1 MGGKVDGDMV
11 MFLVSMI
18 TSKPENG
25 IDLKPE
31 NIPIVMS
38 KMPGCMRKDKEVEKL
53 VTAIMNG

>member
-1 MGGKVDGDMV
+1 MGRKADGDEV

-18 TSKPENG
+18 TSDPENG
-25 IDLKPE
+25 IDLRPE

-38 KMPGCMRKDKEVEKL
+38 KMPRRLRENKEVEKL

>member
-1 MGGKVDGDMV
+1 MGRKVDGDMV

-38 KMPGCMRKDKEVEKL
+38 KMPRRLRENKEVEKL

>member
-11 MFLVSMI
+11 MLLVSMI

-31 NIPIVMS
+31 NIPLVMS
-38 KMPGCMRKDKEVEKL
+38 KMPRHLREDKEVEKL

>member
-18 TSKPENG
+18 TSNPEHG

-31 NIPIVMS
+31 NIPLVMS
-38 KMPGCMRKDKEVEKL
+38 KMPRGMRENKEVEKL

>member
-1 MGGKVDGDMV
+1 MRGKINGDMV

-38 KMPGCMRKDKEVEKL
+38 KMPRRMRKDKEVEKL

>member
-1 MGGKVDGDMV
+1 MGRKVDGDMV

-18 TSKPENG
+18 TSNPKNG
-25 IDLKPE
+25 IDLKPK

-38 KMPGCMRKDKEVEKL
+38 KMPRRMREDKEVEKL